1 MYFAP
6 PGASTRNPRARC
18 RCEGEWQKSWVLCL
32 CHPRR
37 GGEWNEPL
45 RAGDHLNFFMLCMY
59 YVYVMTNQPRGT
71 LYTGVTNDL
80 VGRVWQ
86 HRNDVI
92 DGFTRRYGLHLLV
105 YFESTEDVREAI
117 RREKRLK
124 RWNREWKIAMIE
136 KSNPEWKDLY
146 ETITEDGCPLKAGM
160 TPGWDDGILSEV
172 SAKLGQEHRSS
183 DPQKRRL

>member
-1 MYFAP
+1 M
-6 PGASTRNPRARC
+6 
-18 RCEGEWQKSWVLCL
+18 

-37 GGEWNEPL
+37 RGEWNEPL
-45 RAGDHLNFFMLCMY
+45 RAGDHLNFFMLSMC
-59 YVYVMTNQPRGT
+59 YVYVMTNQLRGT

-92 DGFTRRYGLHLLV
+92 DGFTMRYGLHLLV

-124 RWNREWKIAMIE
+124 RRNREWKIAMIE

-160 TPGWDDGILSEV
+160 TEIERASLGEGEHDKKKAGL
-172 SAKLGQEHRSS
+172 AKKRSCR
-183 DPQKRRL
+183 PREGRGFC